1 MNRIFHLLAVL
12 LAVGLVDVAAKDKS
26 DKRDKYE
33 KRDEKRDRS
42 EPSGTPEKA
51 VKAENTSVPREPM
64 AKSEGYDAFRNVRS
78 KNIFDPNRRGPRIET
93 PPTATSSPTSS
104 RGRALALTGTMVTD
118 GKALAF
124 FSGSAAE
131 GSRVI
136 SVGNSVA
143 NYKLTAIATNQV
155 SLEREGKALVLDVG
169 RQISFESTSGE
180 PAAVGPIAESTT
192 QSPTETTG
200 LPTLPAGSGDKSEI
214 LRRMM
219 ERRAK
224 EGGQ

>member
-1 MNRIFHLLAVL
+1 M
-12 LAVGLVDVAAKDKS
+12 
-26 DKRDKYE
+26 E
-33 KRDEKRDRS
+33 
-42 EPSGTPEKA
+42 
-51 VKAENTSVPREPM
+51 
-64 AKSEGYDAFRNVRS
+64 KSEGYDAFRNVRS

-93 PPTATSSPTSS
+93 PPTATSSSTSS
-104 RGRALALTGTMVTD
+104 RGRSLALTGTMVTD

-155 SLEREGKALVLDVG
+155 SLEREGKAVVLDVG

-180 PAAVGPIAESTT
+180 PAAVGPIVESTT
-192 QSPTETTG
+192 HSPTETTG
-200 LPTLPAGSGDKSEI
+200 LPALPAGSGDKSEI